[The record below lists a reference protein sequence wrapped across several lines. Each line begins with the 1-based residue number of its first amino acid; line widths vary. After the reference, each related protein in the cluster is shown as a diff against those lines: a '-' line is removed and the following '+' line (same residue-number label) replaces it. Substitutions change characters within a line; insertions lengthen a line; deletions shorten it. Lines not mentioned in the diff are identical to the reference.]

1 MTLSRYTSKDLD
13 KIFDAVSTYSV
24 GYDDLFNRMLS
35 YGQVAPQYPPYNVVK
50 ESDTKWRVEM
60 ALAGW
65 SRDEI
70 EISTETNVLCVKS
83 KSEKDSEDEFIHR
96 GVAKRAFSRSF
107 NISDDVEVGDVTY
120 KDGLLAIRLTKIVP
134 EKQKR
139 KVYEIGG
146 CHNVMGLLYLQSKDA
161 YVGCD

>member
-35 YGQVAPQYPPYNVVK
+35 YGQVTPQYPPYNVVK
-50 ESDTKWRVEM
+50 ESDTRWRIEM

-65 SRDEI
+65 SRDEL

-83 KSEKDSEDEFIHR
+83 KADKDSDDDYIHR
-96 GVAKRAFSRSF
+96 GVAKRSFARSF
-107 NISDDVEVGDVTY
+107 NISEDVEVGDISY
-120 KDGLLAIRLTKIVP
+120 KDGLLAIHLTKIVP
-134 EKQKR
+134 DKQKR
-139 KVYEIGG
+139 RYIR
-146 CHNVMGLLYLQSKDA
+146 YLNHSPPSQG
-161 YVGCD
+161 VF

>member
-35 YGQVAPQYPPYNVVK
+35 YGQVTPQYPPYNVVK
-50 ESDTKWRVEM
+50 ESDTRWRIEM

-65 SRDEI
+65 SRDEL

-83 KSEKDSEDEFIHR
+83 KADKESDDDYIHR
-96 GVAKRAFSRSF
+96 GVAKRSFARSF
-107 NISDDVEVGDVTY
+107 NISEDVEVGDISY
-120 KDGLLAIRLTKIVP
+120 KDGLLAIHLTKIVP
-134 EKQKR
+134 DKQKR
-139 KVYEIGG
+139 KVYQI
-146 CHNVMGLLYLQSKDA
+146 S
-161 YVGCD
+161 

>member
-35 YGQVAPQYPPYNVVK
+35 YGQVTPQYPPYNVVK
-50 ESDTKWRVEM
+50 ESDTRWRIEM

-65 SRDEI
+65 SRDDL

-83 KSEKDSEDEFIHR
+83 KADKESDDDYIHR
-96 GVAKRAFSRSF
+96 GVAKRSFARSF
-107 NISDDVEVGDVTY
+107 NISEDVEVGDISY
-120 KDGLLAIRLTKIVP
+120 KDGLLAIHLTKIVP

-139 KVYEIGG
+139 KVYQI
-146 CHNVMGLLYLQSKDA
+146 S
-161 YVGCD
+161 

>member
-83 KSEKDSEDEFIHR
+83 KSKKTLMMNSYI
-96 GVAKRAFSRSF
+96 
-107 NISDDVEVGDVTY
+107 EV
-120 KDGLLAIRLTKIVP
+120 
-134 EKQKR
+134 
-139 KVYEIGG
+139 
-146 CHNVMGLLYLQSKDA
+146 
-161 YVGCD
+161 

>member
-35 YGQVAPQYPPYNVVK
+35 YGQVTPQYPPYNVVK
-50 ESDTKWRVEM
+50 ESDTRWRIEM

-65 SRDEI
+65 SRDDL

-83 KSEKDSEDEFIHR
+83 KADKESDDDYIHR
-96 GVAKRAFSRSF
+96 GVAKRSFARSF
-107 NISDDVEVGDVTY
+107 NISEDVEVGDISY
-120 KDGLLAIRLTKIVP
+120 KDGLLAIHLTKIVP
-134 EKQKR
+134 DKQKR
-139 KVYEIGG
+139 KVYQI
-146 CHNVMGLLYLQSKDA
+146 S
-161 YVGCD
+161 